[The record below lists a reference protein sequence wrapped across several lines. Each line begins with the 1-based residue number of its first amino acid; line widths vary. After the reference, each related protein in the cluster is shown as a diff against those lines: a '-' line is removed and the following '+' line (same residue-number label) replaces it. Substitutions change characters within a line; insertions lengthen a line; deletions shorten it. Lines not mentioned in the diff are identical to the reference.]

1 MMIWNLIH
9 SVDISQPITI
19 LLLYGGP
26 DQILP
31 LVSIIGTIIGFLL
44 IMWRRLVM
52 FMSKM
57 WGKLSRSSQPSADV
71 KPAAK
76 LEATA
81 KD

>member
-1 MMIWNLIH
+1 MIWNLIL
-9 SVDISQPITI
+9 SVDISQPLTI

-57 WGKLSRSSQPSADV
+57 WGKIFRNSQPSADV

>member
-1 MMIWNLIH
+1 MIWNLIL
-9 SVDISQPITI
+9 SVDISQPLTI

-57 WGKLSRSSQPSADV
+57 WEKMFRNSQPSADV

>member
-1 MMIWNLIH
+1 M
-9 SVDISQPITI
+9 I

-57 WGKLSRSSQPSADV
+57 WGKMFRNSQPAGDV